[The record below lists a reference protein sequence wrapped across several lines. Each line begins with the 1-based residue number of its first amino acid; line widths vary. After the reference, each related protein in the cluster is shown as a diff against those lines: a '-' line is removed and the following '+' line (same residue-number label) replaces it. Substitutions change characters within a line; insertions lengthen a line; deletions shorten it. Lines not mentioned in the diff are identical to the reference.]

1 VVKYQGFTEK
11 ERLWSI
17 GVLESWSVG
26 ATRLRI
32 CPSDSHPS
40 GGFPVWECGMR
51 NADFGLQF
59 EVSDLEFIFSNPK
72 FPLLQICRFVE
83 APSPIFTT
91 LEQESP

>member
-17 GVLESWSVG
+17 GELECWSNSIADLSFGLPPFGRVPG
-26 ATRLRI
+26 L
-32 CPSDSHPS
+32 
-40 GGFPVWECGMR
+40 GMR